1 LIVGHDR
8 FNADLRSLFY
18 KIQNQPAGLCVH
30 PYDAAALLIAE
41 EAGILLT
48 DGLGNPL
55 DGPLDTVTG
64 LSWAGYAN
72 DTLRQQ
78 IEPLLTAFL
87 RTRGA
92 DA

>member
-1 LIVGHDR
+1 VI
-8 FNADLRSLFY
+8 
-18 KIQNQPAGLCVH
+18 
-30 PYDAAALLIAE
+30 
-41 EAGILLT
+41 LT

-55 DGPLDTVTG
+55 DGPLDTITG

-92 DA
+92 NA